1 MSNSLVKYKDLAL
14 KVVYYTKKRQLGNKI
29 FFATSKFQDVLQY
42 FERNLK
48 DSQTFLKS
56 CYFLNGKQ
64 IFPSDILLYFCT
76 VDPNLRLVE
85 EDMFLEIEELEH
97 LDDASEPIYEKLLKP
112 LINPFKLIILNV
124 KDGILQMVDF
134 PKEKISELGLDTLN
148 NNFACCNSVDSLFL
162 SCGKN
167 FWIISNKNF
176 QIEKKEMPFF
186 KENHSMT
193 YILSN
198 NTVFIAGG
206 TDDSFY
212 YDINTKE
219 FITWGKMNGPSQKPA
234 LIQFG
239 DFLYSFNSFNQSGI
253 YFEKTKLTNPAKK
266 WEKLI
271 PQSGDQESG
280 FFYNQFFG
288 VSKCSGGNILFSC
301 GMNNQLRTF
310 IYNLKLNVL
319 YITPSKDESILLT
332 ERNFYKIDHNF
343 NIAIPTNIEKDHIV
357 AIINKNSK
365 TLNLIP
371 FEQIGV
377 KTRNNLLQ
385 FDNPRNRLPGNI
397 VIQCRYMA
405 LKDYE
410 NFLKAKEA
418 QQNNTKTKSG
428 FDIYNRKEQGKK
440 VGDKLNGDP
449 YKYQYRGKTPLS
461 LERISEGKIEEEN
474 DEDDLKK
481 EPKSNSAKK
490 EKRNLDL
497 GIKLEN
503 VGKYNFATEK
513 REEEKNVDNKNDN
526 NNDKNVMNNN
536 KLMMQIQE
544 QKNNINNINNNLNIK
559 NNNNNNNINVVN
571 SINEKDEKDENF
583 QQILKD
589 ANSKETIDKKENNNE
604 EKNDENQNKVYN
616 SETNKSKNR
625 KSKQAREVKHKKINL
640 NLEKKEDG
648 KNSDSNLSNISST
661 PPSTL
666 TENTPI
672 SRSYHNL
679 GSYAQGENVNINNNI
694 NINNNKIK
702 KNNLNNNIN
711 NYTNRNEINKGIP
724 IGNNNIEKNI
734 NMNNFSKTQRE
745 ENEEIK
751 KSNINTPNSLYNKDK
766 QMINNN
772 SSKGNTNQRNHNN
785 LNRNINS
792 SMNSLNN
799 NKNNINNLNNN
810 MNAYMNINDQKRMGS
825 LSKNNNNSNIP
836 NLKSNHQNQK
846 DNNNVIL
853 KSNTSFIPS
862 SIPHKNENNQFVNN
876 NNNSSNPFIDNSK
889 YQNIGEKET
898 YQFRDE
904 SEPNANKILTSK
916 TKTIKSIKKTQQKQ
930 GYNFNTITS
939 TTTTIVDNQEIITES
954 NQNNNQS
961 SNFKMISYKCSTHKQ
976 SKGKKVTNM
985 SQNPTN
991 IKISSHNESDNLN
1004 FSENPKNLKN
1014 MNKKDLTPDQK
1025 ISRNISAN
1033 RSNIINDGNK
1043 KNPNYTEM
1051 YVKHS
1056 NIKIQQNFGGQRQ
1069 NTTNNI
1075 STSHN
1080 IIINNNNIINNT
1092 NNSMRINKSS
1102 ILNNPHNF
1110 SSEKII
1116 RGGNNIKGNET
1127 IITKDGKRYILSKNV
1142 QRFRKEEDMSG
1153 KGK

>member
-219 FITWGKMNGPSQKPA
+219 FITWGKMNGPSVKPA

-559 NNNNNNNINVVN
+559 INNNNNNNINVVN
-571 SINEKDEKDENF
+571 AINEKDEKDEKDENF

-792 SMNSLNN
+792 
-799 NKNNINNLNNN
+799 
-810 MNAYMNINDQKRMGS
+810 YMNINDQKRMGS

-846 DNNNVIL
+846 DNNTIL

-1116 RGGNNIKGNET
+1116 RGGNNNKGNET

>member
-371 FEQIGV
+371 FEQIGI

-513 REEEKNVDNKNDN
+513 REEEKNVDNKNVDK
-526 NNDKNVMNNN
+526 NDKNIMNNN

-544 QKNNINNINNNLNIK
+544 QKNNTNNINNNLNIK
-559 NNNNNNNINVVN
+559 NNNNINHL
-571 SINEKDEKDENF
+571 INENEEKDQNF

-589 ANSKETIDKKENNNE
+589 ANNKETIDKKENNNE
-604 EKNDENQNKVYN
+604 DKVYN

-810 MNAYMNINDQKRMGS
+810 INAYMNINDQKRMGS

-846 DNNNVIL
+846 DNNTIL

-1116 RGGNNIKGNET
+1116 RGGNNNKGNET